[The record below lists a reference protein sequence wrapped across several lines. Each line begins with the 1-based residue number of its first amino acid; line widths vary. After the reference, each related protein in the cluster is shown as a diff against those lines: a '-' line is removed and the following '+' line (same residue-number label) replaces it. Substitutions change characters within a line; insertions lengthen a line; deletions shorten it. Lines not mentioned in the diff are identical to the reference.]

1 MNKVCVVGS
10 INIDI
15 TVGLKAMPKLGETVF
30 GKDLILSPG
39 GKGLNQCIAAKR
51 SGAMVYM
58 ISKIGKDSYDKK
70 LIDYLIK
77 ENINI
82 EGVYEDSNVITGTIV
97 TTVDENGEESRI
109 VVSGANMSITTEQ
122 IKHCRNTIK
131 KSDVVIS
138 QLEIP
143 IETISHSFKYAKEEK
158 KITILNP
165 VTSKKISDSIL
176 KYTDIIVF
184 NRNNAQIMT
193 GIKIKDIGDLKVDFK
208 HFFNMGVKFIIVM
221 LDKQGVII
229 LSDDKDEI
237 IPAYSEI
244 QSYNGLI
251 EDSFI
256 GGFSSRFNDKELSFE
271 IVREAVIFGNKVASI
286 TMKKQGGQKSIPLIK
301 EISKIYG
308 EID

>member
-15 TVGLKAMPKLGETVF
+15 TIEIKDLPKLGETVF
-30 GKDLILSPG
+30 GKALILSPG

-58 ISKIGKDSYDKK
+58 IGKIGKDSYGKK
-70 LIDYLIK
+70 LIDDLIK

-82 EGVYEDSNVITGTIV
+82 EGVYEDSNVITGTTVI
-97 TTVDENGEESRI
+97 TVDENGGESRI

-131 KSDVVIS
+131 KSDVIIS

-165 VTSKKISDSIL
+165 VTSRKIPDSIL
-176 KYTDIIVF
+176 KYTDIIVI
-184 NRNNAQIMT
+184 NRNNVESILGT
-193 GIKIKDIGDLKVDFK
+193 KIKDIGDLKIDFK
-208 HFFNMGVKFIIVM
+208 HFFNMGIKFIIAM

-229 LSDDKDEI
+229 LSNDNNEI
-237 IPAYSEI
+237 ISPYSEI
-244 QSYNGLI
+244 QSYTGLI

-256 GGFSSRFNDKELSFE
+256 GGFSSKFNDKDLSFE
-271 IVREAVIFGNKVASI
+271 SIREAVIFGNQVASV
-286 TMKKQGGQKSIPLIK
+286 TMEKQGGQKFIPLVK
-301 EISKIYG
+301 DVSKIYDKV
-308 EID
+308 E